1 MSGDGGLSEN
11 GGNFNDLATKVVQGI
26 YSAQHDWK
34 ARLEQM
40 EALFALI
47 EQNQVIFQQFG
58 GTNRK
63 LGEVCDALCKLIG
76 D

>member
-1 MSGDGGLSEN
+1 M
-11 GGNFNDLATKVVQGI
+11 ATKVVQAI

-40 EALFALI
+40 EALFTLI
-47 EQNQVIFQQFG
+47 DHNRSIFQQSG

-63 LGEVCDALCKLIG
+63 LGEVCGALCKLIG